1 MSGTRPDSHG
11 RLAAAMKRFEV
22 WLTRLDPAEGSEM
35 RKTRPAV
42 IVSPD
47 EMNDRLH
54 TVIVAPLTSGGFAAP
69 FRVSCEFA
77 GVHGQIALDHVR
89 SLAKNRCLRRLD
101 RLDSKVCAQLVL
113 QLQEMFRI

>member
-1 MSGTRPDSHG
+1 MVAP
-11 RLAAAMKRFEV
+11 MKRFEA

-54 TVIVAPLTSGGFAAP
+54 TVLVAPLTSGGFAAP
-69 FRVSCEFA
+69 FRVSCQFA
-77 GVHGQIALDHVR
+77 GVNGQVALDHLR
-89 SLAKNRCLRRLD
+89 SLSKSRCLRRLA
-101 RLDSKVCAQLVL
+101 RLDASVSAELLRQLH
-113 QLQEMFRI
+113 EMFKF